1 MGRKRVR
8 IKHVLYQKDYA
19 GLDYEDG
26 GQDAAV
32 QCGDDCGGLYIT
44 QICSGSPRF
53 DSGKFH
59 NHCTQCPGFG
69 ECLGDYRE
77 AHCDNCGG
85 HWFSGMSG
93 FPCDHCGGKKLVP
106 MKAAAPEAW
115 DQGFAGLERLRGG
128 GGAARQQ
135 SLMQRMM
142 MAMFAG
148 ALSAGDEDAAPDA
161 AGLDRQRQLL
171 MTTMQGIMQ
180 AGVGD
185 MFGDDED
192 EEETS
197 VKQQQHQEEEEEEEA
212 KPTKAVSESSSF
224 VASEGAFSPG
234 SSSSSSSSS
243 SSGSSPAQTRA
254 ASATASKRRSSRVRQ
269 VNN

>member
-1 MGRKRVR
+1 MG
-8 IKHVLYQKDYA
+8 
-19 GLDYEDG
+19 
-26 GQDAAV
+26 
-32 QCGDDCGGLYIT
+32 
-44 QICSGSPRF
+44 
-53 DSGKFH
+53 
-59 NHCTQCPGFG
+59 
-69 ECLGDYRE
+69 
-77 AHCDNCGG
+77 
-85 HWFSGMSG
+85 
-93 FPCDHCGGKKLVP
+93 
-106 MKAAAPEAW
+106 
-115 DQGFAGLERLRGG
+115 
-128 GGAARQQ
+128 ARQQ

-171 MTTMQGIMQ
+171 MTMMQGIMQ

-185 MFGDDED
+185 MFGDD
-192 EEETS
+192 
-197 VKQQQHQEEEEEEEA
+197 EEEA